1 MRRFMAI
8 VVAILLGGHMAEA
21 GKRIVVDL
29 SKQEAYAYEDGRLVF
44 SGWVSTGKPG
54 HRTPT
59 GHFRVLEKDID
70 HVSSKYPEPN
80 GGAEMHYMLRVTD
93 YGVAM
98 HLGYVPNYPASHG
111 CIRMENGFAQK
122 MYHWAEVGTPIL
134 ITGTPPRYVD
144 RPISRYASTAHRGST
159 RRASEA
165 EVKKETGPLSLL
177 STVSQV
183 HSAATNRPKIHS
195 AKKAHRTIRTQPA
208 NPSAAR
214 TAEVSTPL
222 QLLSTVQAQKKPA
235 SVNSSRAQFSRHLG
249 KRRYVQTGKREQ
261 MKISSRRLEAVNDPL
276 HLLTTVPQKKR
287 GVSVQPSEKRVM
299 KRRRTGY
306 EARAR
311 RKRRSRKRDFTEAQN
326 KIGNTPLAMLREHK

>member
-1 MRRFMAI
+1 MRRIVAI
-8 VVAILLGGHMAEA
+8 VIAILLGVQIAEA

-122 MYHWAEVGTPIL
+122 MYHWAEVGTPVFIM
-134 ITGTPPRYVD
+134 GTPPRYVD
-144 RPISRYASTAHRGST
+144 RPISRYASAPVT
-159 RRASEA
+159 RSARETSPGTTERAN
-165 EVKKETGPLSLL
+165 GPLGLL
-177 STVSQV
+177 STVPQTGAVTSNRMTRHSLKRTRQV
-183 HSAATNRPKIHS
+183 ARKKRRTSPLVRSAET
-195 AKKAHRTIRTQPA
+195 
-208 NPSAAR
+208 
-214 TAEVSTPL
+214 TAPL
-222 QLLSTVQAQKKPA
+222 QLLSTVP
-235 SVNSSRAQFSRHLG
+235 SRKRKVAVATSQTHPSRNFQRQRDLQG
-249 KRRYVQTGKREQ
+249 DRDGQSNRFVA
-261 MKISSRRLEAVNDPL
+261 MNDPL
-276 HLLTTVPQKKR
+276 HLLTTVPQKKN
-287 GVSVQPSEKRVM
+287 VSQTHRKKKRITQ
-299 KRRRTGY
+299 KK
-306 EARAR
+306 
-311 RKRRSRKRDFTEAQN
+311 RKRYETRSRKVRRSAGKVTEVEK
-326 KIGNTPLAMLREHK
+326 KIGNTPLAMLREHG